1 MIRPAA
7 VLAITGLVLVTGVAW
22 LREGL
27 EHREDDLRADRATM
41 LTVEL
46 RATGGRVTEEDA
58 RLLWLTC
65 SRGLTREQRAA
76 DWRLSGHRMLLTIRP
91 ALGEHQ
97 QRQLV
102 GCLEDLALDHVRA
115 EVRSVRDVP
124 AAADEE
130 AAE

>member
-27 EHREDDLRADRATM
+27 EHRKDDLRADRATM

-58 RLLWLTC
+58 GLLWLTC
-65 SRGLTREQRAA
+65 SRGLTPEQRAA

>member
-27 EHREDDLRADRATM
+27 EHREDELRSDRSTM
-41 LTVEL
+41 LTLDL

-58 RLLWLTC
+58 LLLWLTC

-124 AAADEE
+124 AAAG
-130 AAE
+130 